1 MITPAVLRRRP
12 RIRLKVASGTGLAAL
27 AALAVLA
34 AAGCGSGSPGSS
46 QAGASHPAGS
56 ATPSASRAQTI
67 LTGTRLSALLLP
79 AQAMPAGFTLDTQGV
94 RNSVDSIQPDGNS
107 PLPAGQVC
115 QRLAETSWIETESI
129 ASASFAQNDY
139 GNAAHTEQFAQEI
152 DAFHGDD
159 AQKVMAG
166 LWDVFGRCHAFTY
179 TMSGMTIRNTLTRS
193 TLTGV
198 GEQAIKAVITSPAF
212 SGGETLVASR
222 VGNNVITC
230 FYSSGRTDL
239 GSAVVPMT
247 ETIAKKVA
255 AAG

>member
-1 MITPAVLRRRP
+1 MITPAAGRRRP
-12 RIRLKVASGTGLAAL
+12 LIPLKTASGTALTAL

-34 AAGCGSGSPGSS
+34 AAGCGSGSAGSP
-46 QAGASHPAGS
+46 QAGGS
-56 ATPSASRAQTI
+56 ARPSASRAQTI
-67 LTGTRLSALLLP
+67 LTGTKLSALLLP
-79 AQAMPAGFTLDTQGV
+79 AQAMPAGFTLDPQGV

-129 ASASFAQNDY
+129 TSASFAQNDY

-212 SGGETLVASR
+212 NGGETLVASR

-247 ETIAKKVA
+247 GTIAKKVA